1 MNFSW
6 HLNVCSRTAHTDTS
20 TQDSTCMLRRSTNT
34 HRETDTHARTHT
46 STFSLEGPL
55 SALVFTLLSLHTG
68 SIETEGTIA
77 PSACMLHVCVRVRV
91 GNWFSVTYVK
101 TQRPDCALDPRLI
114 NHPPAGRLCAMCVCM
129 GKRACVTHTAF
140 SYVSTNSIHAF

>member
-6 HLNVCSRTAHTDTS
+6 HLNVCSRTARTDTS

-34 HRETDTHARTHT
+34 HRETDTHID
-46 STFSLEGPL
+46 FL
-55 SALVFTLLSLHTG
+55 SRGTVVCAGLYTTLTAHRLDT
-68 SIETEGTIA
+68 ETEGTIA

-101 TQRPDCALDPRLI
+101 TRRPDCALDSRLI
-114 NHPPAGRLCAMCVCM
+114 NHPPAGRLCAMCVCT
-129 GKRACVTHTAF
+129 GKRARACVTHTAF